1 MKASKGTLV
10 SSLLVASLFVVTA
23 CSGGGSETAEETPAP
38 ANGETETAG
47 EPAAAPPEEPALT
60 EEDYFR
66 FKEPVNVVFG
76 KSVNDI
82 KVYPEG
88 EDPQN
93 NAVYA
98 MMKDTANIVGT
109 NKFAVPFDTYLQQ
122 LKLGIASNEIPDIF
136 YADQATLEE
145 LIRNDMLVDMK
156 PIYDKYATEN
166 TKKIMGYDDG
176 VLFKGAQR
184 GEAIYGLPSVSDALN
199 GSPVVYIRKDWLEKL
214 GASTPTTLE
223 ELLDLAVRFTKE
235 DPDGNG
241 QNDTYGLSMNNQ
253 LDLRFTAILNAYGVY
268 PKIYQTGADGK
279 MTYGSLNPGMK
290 QGLTALADLYKQGA
304 IEPEFVTKDMPKSM
318 EIVSKGS
325 VGILLGEFF
334 SPLWPLQDVPKNVPG
349 ADFVSIPM
357 PGLGGAEYKPY
368 VPINAS
374 GYFVVRKGFEHP
386 EALML
391 MLNNMSETAYSNLEN
406 PWAKA
411 WADLSKDPKYAAAG
425 INNWLPVF
433 FDRPDANTNRYNL
446 YKYALDNNDDTK
458 MPEDQRNTFNL
469 VKAGLDGDPNNWPW
483 PRTFLEGVPNASS
496 YKTVIRN
503 EWFGSPTE
511 TAKQKGA
518 SLTKL
523 EEETLIKIIVG
534 QQPVD
539 SFDAFANEW
548 LAGGG
553 QDILNE
559 MTAAIA
565 AQ

>member
-1 MKASKGTLV
+1 MKASKGTML
-10 SSLLVASLFVVTA
+10 SSLLVASLLVVTA
-23 CSGGGSETAEETPAP
+23 CSGGSETAEDTPAP
-38 ANGETETAG
+38 ASGETETAD

-98 MMKDTANIVGT
+98 MMKETANIVGT

-166 TKKIMGYDDG
+166 TKQIMGYDDG

-223 ELLDLAVRFTKE
+223 ELFDLAVRFTKE

-290 QGLTALADLYKQGA
+290 QGLTKLADLYKQGV

-318 EIVSKGS
+318 EIVSKGA
-325 VGILLGEFF
+325 VGIFVGEFF

-534 QQPVD
+534 QEPVD
-539 SFDAFANEW
+539 SFDAFVNEW

-559 MTAAIA
+559 MTAANG